1 MLNKI
6 ISTLFFLV
14 LLFIIIKSISSSIK
28 NLNIYVYYFSKIF
41 KQIFIFYFQPASVCG
56 FLISWKWQVESK
68 FSNNV
73 HFCYF
78 VRVKISEISII
89 PEILFLKWN
98 GLCCNIFLL
107 HQLYTNKKQFTE
119 NSEAIFRFIQFFW
132 FNVWGSLE

>member
-56 FLISWKWQVESK
+56 YLISWKCQIESK
-68 FSNNV
+68 FSNNI
-73 HFCYF
+73 HFCYL
-78 VRVKISEISII
+78 VRVKISEIYII
-89 PEILFLKWN
+89 PEILFLKRN
-98 GLCCNIFLL
+98 GLCCNI
-107 HQLYTNKKQFTE
+107 LYFIKYIQIKNNLQKILKQYSALSNLF
-119 NSEAIFRFIQFFW
+119 
-132 FNVWGSLE
+132 GSTCGGV